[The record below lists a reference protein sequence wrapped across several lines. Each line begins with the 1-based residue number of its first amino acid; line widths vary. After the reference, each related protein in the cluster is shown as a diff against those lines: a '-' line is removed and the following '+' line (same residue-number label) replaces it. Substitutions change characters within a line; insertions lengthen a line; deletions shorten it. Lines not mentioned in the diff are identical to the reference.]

1 MCKEREKLI
10 KESVTSAFGNRADG
24 VFTSPKKIL
33 VLNDP
38 KPVGLDW
45 IEIIDEYNIRTLVI
59 RLSDFICMKG
69 YGHDRFFVELHDGER
84 MEVSLKEYE
93 RIANLLVHPQVRVP
107 KEYEKN
113 T

>member
-24 VFTSPKKIL
+24 ISMSPKQIL

-45 IEIIDEYNIRTLVI
+45 IEIVDEYNLRTIVVRLVD
-59 RLSDFICMKG
+59 LICMNSYQKSH
-69 YGHDRFFVELHDGER
+69 YFVELSGGER
-84 MEVSLKEYE
+84 MEITLKEYE
-93 RIANLLVHPQVRVP
+93 RIANLLVHSQVRVP
-107 KEYEKN
+107 KEY
-113 T
+113 